1 MILEREYEMREN
13 ALKNIYKTI
22 DNGTAAEKMANLP
35 VFPKII
41 EFEITNHCNFNCIM
55 CPTGIGTA
63 RRERGY
69 MSDETYY
76 KVLDE
81 ISEHKVALKF
91 VGQGESLLHPKAIEY
106 IVEAKRRGIITH
118 LTTNGSLLT
127 EDMMRKLVD
136 TQALDSIKF
145 SFQGIDAEGYEILRQ
160 KDGFNDLMKKIKL
173 LFDIR
178 GEKEKP
184 YITIGTSITNEKKE
198 AIESFIEKAQTVCD
212 KVEVGMTNLETSEL
226 SLVKSEK
233 NKEKLSELRSQ
244 QMVDKKRYVCCP
256 QVYDTITVRWNG
268 DITACCG
275 DIHGLLNLGNIHS
288 CSILECWN
296 GEKESTYRKVLAE
309 GRYDDIEACK
319 NCYDVYGWTYGD
331 N

>member
-1 MILEREYEMREN
+1 MRKN
-13 ALKNIYKTI
+13 RLKEIYKTI
-22 DNGTAAEKMANLP
+22 DTGTAKEKIANLP
-35 VFPKII
+35 TFPKII

-69 MSDETYY
+69 MSDAIFHA
-76 KVLDE
+76 VIDE
-81 ISEHKVALKF
+81 IAGHNVALKF
-91 VGQGESLLHPKAIEY
+91 VGQGESLLHPKAIDY
-106 IVEAKRRGIITH
+106 IAEANALGIITH

-127 EDMMRKLVD
+127 EEMMQKLVVG
-136 TQALDSIKF
+136 QILDSIKF

-160 KDGFNDLMKKIKL
+160 KDGFNDLMKKIKQ
-173 LFDIR
+173 LFELR
-178 GEKEKP
+178 GEMEKP

-198 AIESFIEKAQTVCD
+198 AIDSFIENAKKVCD
-212 KVEVGMTNLETSEL
+212 KVEIGMTNLETSEL

-233 NKEKLSELRSQ
+233 NREKLIELRGRQ
-244 QMVDKKRYVCCP
+244 VVNKKRYVCCP

-275 DIHGLLNLGNIHS
+275 DIHGLMNLGNIATS
-288 CSILECWN
+288 SIADCWN
-296 GEKESTYRKVLAE
+296 GEKELAYRKVLAE
-309 GRYDDIEACK
+309 GHYSDIEACK